1 MSTEQLYYL
10 VFDVD
15 VMFRFFY
22 DFDIGGV
29 NTALDAVDTGA
40 PA

>member
-1 MSTEQLYYL
+1 MLIEHFYYL

>member
-1 MSTEQLYYL
+1 MLIEHFYYL

-15 VMFRFFY
+15 VMFRFFD

-29 NTALDAVDTGA
+29 NAALDAVDTGA